1 MIEPLRESLGHVR
14 STLTDHVEY
23 RAGHCDLRP
32 ADGFRRGRKTR
43 QPRCGG
49 GKGATIV
56 VNHLIYDAFG
66 RVTSETNPTKE
77 GALLFEVGPL
87 LVRNSLF
94 LFTARS
100 CDSDPQLQ
108 RPFDSDTQ
116 LQNNLNRWYDASVG
130 RWLSEDPI
138 GFAGGDGNLYRY
150 VENTAHTEKDPNG
163 LWPYFKPKTYGDC
176 IKDVEVTYQGCRKRA
191 AVVCELYARL
201 VSGGG
206 LGNEPIRRQ
215 IFLTCVLAYDFACQA
230 DRNLGWYLCRR
241 WFCET

>member
-1 MIEPLRESLGHVR
+1 M
-14 STLTDHVEY
+14 
-23 RAGHCDLRP
+23 
-32 ADGFRRGRKTR
+32 
-43 QPRCGG
+43 
-49 GKGATIV
+49 
-56 VNHLIYDAFG
+56 VNCPIYDAFG
-66 RVTSETNPTKE
+66 RVTSESNLAR
-77 GALLFEVGPL
+77 GDVFYCDNWPL
-87 LVRNSLF
+87 LVVNSLF
-94 LFTARS
+94 LFTG
-100 CDSDPQLQ
+100 

-116 LQNNLNRWYDASVG
+116 LQNNLNRWYDAQVG

-176 IKDVEVTYQGCRKRA
+176 IKEVEVTYQGCRKRA